1 MSKKE
6 LNLNELENADNET
19 VERLSESYSAVSDK
33 DISRLFSKTEK
44 LHRERMEESEIEENT
59 VISNV
64 EIYRKP
70 LWHRILAAVSALILV
85 AGVGTGAAIFLK
97 NTKNK
102 PVTTIP
108 ATDAEVSEVND
119 EVSEPESEAP
129 FGDLTNDRIRLMTPA
144 YAPYVYEI
152 SAEQVAEIAA
162 GFNSATWEEID
173 VNTPYPDGES
183 VSLYVGN
190 DGQPFRLTFY
200 GDNTAECE
208 RDGILSRYTVDPEV
222 TGSVYRAAN
231 PEDPEILN
239 ANLYWCDAENFSQE
253 KVWGNNEPI
262 PQKIF
267 EPIPE
272 PAECQGKNIEDRH
285 PFYDYM
291 YDITDIQN
299 IADYSDNIVIGK
311 VEEITYTTQ
320 NAEIP
325 TPITIFTIT
334 ATEDING
341 EINAGE
347 KIEIEYPGGYIPMRY
362 SNEHLLEIKDNIS
375 EKNDRKIADMTD
387 EEIDNTYYHEII
399 GNGEFPIIG
408 KEYAFFVGGEKGN
421 YYATGYEYGSLY
433 KNDNIFILSYDDGY
447 AYYDLDDLK
456 AIMNKSSD

>member
-44 LHRERMEESEIEENT
+44 LYRERMEESEIEENT

-108 ATDAEVSEVND
+108 ATDPEISEVND
-119 EVSEPESEAP
+119 VSEPASEAP
-129 FGDLTNDRIRLMTPA
+129 FGDLTNDRIRFMTPA
-144 YAPYVYEI
+144 YAPCVYEI

-162 GFNSATWEEID
+162 GFNSATWEDID

-183 VSLYVGN
+183 VVLYVYN
-190 DGQPFRLTFY
+190 DGQPLRLTFY

-208 RDGILSRYTVDPEV
+208 RNGSLSRYTVDPEV
-222 TGSVYRAAN
+222 AGSIYRAAT

-272 PAECQGKNIEDRH
+272 PAECQGKKIEEIH
-285 PFYDYM
+285 PYYDYM
-291 YDITDIQN
+291 YDITNIQS

-311 VEEITYTTQ
+311 VEEITYKTQ
-320 NAEIP
+320 YGGEIP

-347 KIEIEYPGGYIPMRY
+347 RIEIEYPGGYISMRDSIKY
-362 SNEHLLEIKDNIS
+362 ILEM
-375 EKNDRKIADMTD
+375 NDGKFADLTD
-387 EEIDNTYYHEII
+387 EEIDNTYYREII
-399 GNGEFPIIG
+399 GNGELPIIG

-421 YYATGYEYGSLY
+421 YHAAGYEYGSLY
-433 KNDNIFILSYDDGY
+433 KNDNIFIFSGDDGY
-447 AYYDLDDLK
+447 VYYDLDDLK